1 MAATNLAQNAT
12 PKPATDGAPGASNK
26 TEESS
31 NPTTGK
37 AEADS
42 KPAGSAT
49 KEEKL
54 AEALRSVALTP
65 SLIVNGSGTA
75 SSESTGIFGNGSPDE
90 MFGRADSLSDL
101 GTKPPSLDGKSITSG
116 TTFALDEKESLRPD
130 DSASVKAAE
139 DDDTFSGRG
148 SIVAGSRI
156 GSEAAGKQDSPFDL
170 AAQALTVT
178 TARAYRAQVYEVS
191 DRKTMVVPLE
201 SQQGGFLTPQSGSS
215 GPNLAGGQLAPKPMT
230 GQLPLQ
236 DGSFNIFYKQT
247 PDDKLIEAMESP
259 KDRIFLLRLEQDVI
273 TFVKETKYVNHTFVS
288 ASKALLTTEVGIL
301 SSMYHLQT
309 RSAEC

>member
-1 MAATNLAQNAT
+1 MAATNLAQNSSPKTPSSSAVPT
-12 PKPATDGAPGASNK
+12 LHTNEEPKPHPSPK
-26 TEESS
+26 V
-31 NPTTGK
+31 
-37 AEADS
+37 EADS
-42 KPAGSAT
+42 KSPESAT
-49 KEEKL
+49 DEEKL
-54 AEALRSVALTP
+54 ADALKNVAITP

-75 SSESTGIFGNGSPDE
+75 SSESTGIFGNGSPHE
-90 MFGRADSLSDL
+90 VFGRADSLSDL

-130 DSASVKAAE
+130 DSASVKASE

-156 GSEAAGKQDSPFDL
+156 GSEAAGEHTHP
-170 AAQALTVT
+170 ACLTGRILT
-178 TARAYRAQVYEVS
+178 FITARAYRAQVFEVS
-191 DRKTMVVPLE
+191 ERRAIVSPIE
-201 SQQGGFLTPQSGSS
+201 QQQGGFITPQSGSS
-215 GPNLAGGQLAPKPMT
+215 GPNLVGQLAPKPMQ

-273 TFVKETKYVNHTFVS
+273 SFVKETK
-288 ASKALLTTEVGIL
+288 
-301 SSMYHLQT
+301 
-309 RSAEC
+309 